1 MSVNVIP
8 NFYNEKECQWI
19 LNNMIIVSDN
29 QDLKRGHLTMTPY
42 YLNQLANALD
52 LPQDHTVNMDI
63 PIRVTSL
70 EDSEYHKDIILG
82 TEIESK
88 RVAMIYLNTC
98 PDSNIEY
105 KLGKGKV
112 KKIPIE
118 MGKLIIHDGLEHKVN
133 VKDKCTRY
141 ILGPIDISGG
151 EHTYTEVGGNDEP
164 FYYVSASNFEGAY
177 ELKLTWPSNMALS
190 EKPTLN
196 WVLTEDKSS
205 TEKHGTIS
213 EDIKTDYGWSEVKN
227 NNGQGTGGSIY
238 IRLEPGTQYTFSLEY
253 KKELSPED
261 YPQVTL
267 TSPGRGWTWAHPPSS
282 GTFITPNPNAKGFE
296 VLRDFSTQKPV
307 RMDKTLLLDKP
318 VNKELNMKLFVV
330 LSIIGLLLYNRKV
343 KVYNIALILLLI
355 YVIYNRNND
364 QRYIGPDLW
373 TLHAV
378 GLTSMD
384 VSRQWSGIE
393 IPDSSTQMT
402 VSDQLPVLTSGMG

>member
-8 NFYNEKECQWI
+8 NFYNETECQWI

-29 QDLKRGHLTMTPY
+29 QDLKRGHVTMTPY
-42 YLNQLANALD
+42 YLNQLANALN

-151 EHTYTEVGGNDEP
+151 EHTYTEVGDQIEGYSGLWTE
-164 FYYVSASNFEGAY
+164 VSPAQFS
-177 ELKLTWPSNMALS
+177 MA
-190 EKPTLN
+190 
-196 WVLTEDKSS
+196 
-205 TEKHGTIS
+205 
-213 EDIKTDYGWSEVKN
+213 
-227 NNGQGTGGSIY
+227 
-238 IRLEPGTQYTFSLEY
+238 RL
-253 KKELSPED
+253 
-261 YPQVTL
+261 
-267 TSPGRGWTWAHPPSS
+267 SS
-282 GTFITPNPNAKGFE
+282 GKRLAI
-296 VLRDFSTQKPV
+296 
-307 RMDKTLLLDKP
+307 MDKTLLFDKP

-330 LSIIGLLLYNRKV
+330 LGVIGLLLYNRKV
-343 KVYNIALILLLI
+343 KVYNITLILLLI

-364 QRYIGPDLW
+364 QRNIGPDPW
-373 TLHAV
+373 TLHAGCSLQEIRGQCV
-378 GLTSMD
+378 GPF
-384 VSRQWSGIE
+384 VS
-393 IPDSSTQMT
+393 TMA
-402 VSDQLPVLTSGMG
+402 TSGTG